1 MVNLKL
7 SRAILLFFTI
17 YVGPQTAMNAVLAII
32 ADGGRAIVVM
42 YREVVEIN
50 YFLLLFIVY
59 SNLKPFDGGLDKPLP
74 QRRPGVGYARPTKP
88 CHCSGKRLHHGGDII
103 CELCIS

>member
-88 CHCSGKRLHHGGDII
+88 CRWRGERLYHGGDVY
-103 CELCIS
+103 CVLVFS